1 MISNQLNKYR
11 IFWNPKMYDIL
22 DVIRNI
28 DDLYE
33 NNTSLAILKD
43 FERVLDEMDMY
54 AYDNWEDG
62 ELAYGPQVDRHWII
76 AGFMWPKDKMPDPV
90 GGKRLLDLG
99 CKIKYEKSHLV
110 EPRKIRT
117 PDDIRPGTKKGK
129 LDRKPIW
136 IVEIAMP
143 KKIAFDMY
151 RGYMAK
157 MKAENEGLDQEAP
170 KAAAPAA
177 PAPMGGMAPPMPGA
191 APAPV
196 GGAPVGGAPTTGAP
210 APAV

>member
-1 MISNQLNKYR
+1 MR
-11 IFWNPKMYDIL
+11 DIL

-33 NNTSLAILKD
+33 NNTSLSVLKD

-54 AYDNWEDG
+54 VYENWEDG
-62 ELAYGPQVDRHWII
+62 ELAYGPQVDRHWIT
-76 AGFMWPKDKMPDPV
+76 AGFMWPKDKMPNPV
-90 GGKRLLDLG
+90 AAQRLLDLG
-99 CKIKYEKSHLV
+99 CKIKYERTHLL

-117 PDDIRPGTKKGK
+117 PEDIRPGTKKGR
-129 LDRKPIW
+129 LDRKPVW

-151 RGYMAK
+151 KGYMDK
-157 MKAENEGLDQEAP
+157 MRNDSEKAEGKAP
-170 KAAAPAA
+170 
-177 PAPMGGMAPPMPGA
+177 GGASAPGA

-196 GGAPVGGAPTTGAP
+196 TPAAPAATGGMPPAGGAP